1 MPLEQ
6 IFRYSGGGLLIL
18 LTLVQISPLKINP
31 WSWLG
36 RVIGKALNHDVLQSV
51 TELKESQLKYQ
62 KITDKRLDD
71 IEEARRKFMY
81 YQEECE
87 AKDARRRILRA
98 SDELRLGIEHS
109 HEYFR
114 DVLSDISFYDNFCR
128 EHPQFKNM
136 QAVAA
141 ISFVTETYQKC
152 LKENKFL

>member
-6 IFRYSGGGLLIL
+6 IFKYSGGGLLIL

-36 RVIGKALNHDVLQSV
+36 GVIGKFLNHDVLQSV
-51 TELKESQLKYQ
+51 SELKEAQLKYQ

-71 IEEARRKFMY
+71 IEKARRKFMY

-87 AKDARRRILRA
+87 AKAARRRILRA
-98 SDELRLGIEHS
+98 ADESRLGIEHS

-114 DVLSDISFYDNFCR
+114 EVLEDISFYNNFCH
-128 EHPQFKNM
+128 EHPEFRNM